1 MANSLKEKSL
11 TILIFPMPSDVRGNP
26 EKTPSATP
34 YEPSL
39 SIAILSDGSYG
50 VAEGVFSG
58 FPLTSDGMGNI
69 NIVRDFSLSEFAK
82 SRIALTSNELVEERE
97 LVKDLL

>member
-1 MANSLKEKSL
+1 M
-11 TILIFPMPSDVRGNP
+11 
-26 EKTPSATP
+26 
-34 YEPSL
+34 
-39 SIAILSDGSYG
+39 
-50 VAEGVFSG
+50 AEGVFSG

-82 SRIALTSNELVEERE
+82 SRITLTSNELVEERE